1 MSSGHLGQGN
11 HACSWS
17 KRSADAELSPDP
29 TMVVQST
36 RDTVEYNPPSTW
48 TRVSLRPVSKLSTWM
63 IEWAIHPWKV
73 CRDERQPSRRLRLMV
88 CIMTVLRLSIMLIPF
103 QLLSS
108 LGQIYND
115 PIASKISARRSP
127 LGQTRYTRNELDRG
141 QKRTANTPGME
152 GGINGA
158 VGLFKST
165 RLVLPQRLVL
175 YADKSWMLVK
185 DPAPTT
191 EYLFISWHWESFKY
205 DRNKPS
211 NAALSLV
218 KKMAQH
224 ATLEAGL
231 KAYWLDVQCVD
242 QKFGESFSSDVYGMA
257 DVVRNANHVAIL
269 LPSEHSFY
277 KRSWARRLWTLPEG
291 LLAKGKLRIWTA
303 TENGLTKNELDR
315 VEMTYEFW
323 HPFAHDERHY
333 PTRILAEY
341 YEGQIELTRLEMIVT
356 AIAALSR
363 QDSSKFT
370 DADIAYA
377 LMGLLGKRMAIER
390 SDTLHQ
396 AMTKLLSLTG
406 ENEYVMERMLSSY
419 PFPAKDFNS
428 LLKCV
433 LNKDQFGTCLWDIRS
448 SCEIVGL
455 DDIDGV
461 VYLNNCRTLP
471 VCHQHIPDQ
480 AGEIFRTIE
489 LLRSTATLLLCLFT
503 YGFMSVLAP
512 GLHTAYAVLLCT
524 SILCLQHPPTMG
536 SIADGHEFVLI
547 EGVMPLSQLEEA
559 VFGNVGDTLTY
570 ATSSS
575 PLTATHYDND
585 PPWVESANLKRW
597 TKELYTA
604 RKSGNE
610 PVWIQTAKPGPTP
623 TSPVSPISPLLR
635 QVSGLEQPQQEAYH
649 PPLLAGYTVFTL
661 IRMST
666 RQVSLVQSRLPPTS
680 LLLTGEE
687 GGMVRAV
694 LCSSVYD
701 GDGLEVFQK
710 EALLRLDPE
719 VWDVGHPRSWLRVK
733 ML

>member
-1 MSSGHLGQGN
+1 
-11 HACSWS
+11 
-17 KRSADAELSPDP
+17 
-29 TMVVQST
+29 
-36 RDTVEYNPPSTW
+36 
-48 TRVSLRPVSKLSTWM
+48 
-63 IEWAIHPWKV
+63 
-73 CRDERQPSRRLRLMV
+73 
-88 CIMTVLRLSIMLIPF
+88 
-103 QLLSS
+103 
-108 LGQIYND
+108 
-115 PIASKISARRSP
+115 
-127 LGQTRYTRNELDRG
+127 
-141 QKRTANTPGME
+141 ME

-158 VGLFKST
+158 VELFKST
-165 RLVLPQRLVL
+165 RLVLPQRLVM

-211 NAALSLV
+211 RAPLSLV
-218 KKMAQH
+218 KEMAQH

-242 QKFGESFSSDVYGMA
+242 QKFGDSFSSDVYGMA
-257 DVVRNANHVAIL
+257 DIVRNANHVAIL

-277 KRSWARRLWTLPEG
+277 KRAWARRLWTLPEG
-291 LLAKGKLRIWTA
+291 LLAKGRLRIWTA
-303 TENGLTKNELDR
+303 TENGFTKNELDH

-363 QDSSKFT
+363 QNSSRFT

-377 LMGLLGKRMAIER
+377 LMGLLGRRMAIER

-396 AMTKLLSLTG
+396 AMTKLLLLTG

-419 PFPAKDFNS
+419 PYPTRDLKDV
-428 LLKCV
+428 LRGL

-448 SCEIVGL
+448 SCEIVGI

-471 VCHQHIPDQ
+471 ICHQYIPDQ
-480 AGEIFRTIE
+480 IGKILRTIGS
-489 LLRSTATLLLCLFT
+489 LRKAAVVVLCLSI

-512 GLHTAYAVLLCT
+512 GLHTACAFLLCT
-524 SILCLQHPPTMG
+524 LILCLRTPPTVG
-536 SIADGHEFVLI
+536 SIADEHGFVLI

-559 VFGNVGDTLTY
+559 VFGNVGDILTY

-575 PLTATHYDND
+575 PLNATHYDND
-585 PPWVESANLKRW
+585 PPWVKSANLKRW

-610 PVWIQTAKPGPTP
+610 PVWVQSAKPGPTS
-623 TSPVSPISPLLR
+623 TSSCIPYLSTSATDFEAPSSR
-635 QVSGLEQPQQEAYH
+635 KEAYH

-661 IRMST
+661 IQMST
-666 RQVSLVQSRLPPTS
+666 RQVLLVQSRLPPTS

-687 GGMVRAV
+687 GGMLRAV
-694 LCSSVYD
+694 LCSSAYD
-701 GDGLEVFQK
+701 GDGLEVLQK
-710 EALLRLDPE
+710 EAVLRLDPE
-719 VWDVGHPRSWLRVK
+719 VCDLGQSRSWLRVRT
-733 ML
+733 L